1 MTAIFGFYCSLM
13 AGTCHLYRELVI
25 GSFVKVVLGMK
36 HTITRF
42 FGLGEKDQQVE
53 LDTIETEVELDK
65 IEVIDERDEI
75 KKIPIE
81 SIVPNRFQPR
91 TVFDEA
97 KIEELSRTIH
107 IHGIIQP
114 IVVREFE
121 ADRYEIIAGERRWRA
136 MKKLG
141 WDLVPAIIKNLSD
154 TETASVALIENLQ
167 REELSPIEEAI
178 AYGKLLELHNLTQEA
193 LAQRLGKGQ
202 STVANKLRL
211 LKLPEEVQNA
221 LLNKQITERHA
232 RSLISLKD
240 PEKQIKLLEEIIE
253 KSLNVKQTEERV
265 VRLLEQK
272 TGKPKPK
279 RKAFSKDMRIAV
291 NTIRQSL
298 SMVSNSGINLAA
310 EEEEFEDFYQFT
322 IKIPKKK

>member
-1 MTAIFGFYCSLM
+1 MKS
-13 AGTCHLYRELVI
+13 
-25 GSFVKVVLGMK
+25 SF
-36 HTITRF
+36 TRF
-42 FGLGEKDQQVE
+42 FGLGDKGEQ
-53 LDTIETEVELDK
+53 EVELEKDLD
-65 IEVIDERDEI
+65 IERNEEI
-75 KKIPIE
+75 KKIPINQ
-81 SIVPNRFQPR
+81 IIPNRFQPR
-91 TVFDEA
+91 TVFDEE

-114 IVVREFE
+114 IVVREF
-121 ADRYEIIAGERRWRA
+121 AVDKYEIIAGERRWRA

-141 WDLVPAIIKNLSD
+141 WAEAPAIVKNLSD

-211 LKLPEEVQNA
+211 LKLPEQVQDA
-221 LLNKQITERHA
+221 LLSKTITERHA
-232 RSLISLKD
+232 RALIPLKD
-240 PEKQIKLLEEIIE
+240 PEKQVALLAEVIE
-253 KSLNVKQTEERV
+253 RNWNVKQTEERV

-272 TGKPKPK
+272 REKPKPK

-298 SMVSNSGINLAA
+298 TMVSDSGINLNA
-310 EEEEFEDFYQFT
+310 EEEEFDEFYQFT
-322 IKIPKKK
+322 IRIPKKK

>member
-1 MTAIFGFYCSLM
+1 VVQVLKP
-13 AGTCHLYRELVI
+13 
-25 GSFVKVVLGMK
+25 SFS
-36 HTITRF
+36 RF
-42 FGLGEKDQQVE
+42 FGLGEKGNNTEEESQFETVDANEE
-53 LDTIETEVELDK
+53 LEKMVNNE
-65 IEVIDERDEI
+65 EI
-75 KKIPIE
+75 NRLPI
-81 SIVPNRFQPR
+81 SQIVPNRFQPR
-91 TVFDEA
+91 TVFDDE

-107 IHGIIQP
+107 THGIIQP
-114 IVVREFE
+114 IVVREY
-121 ADRYEIIAGERRWRA
+121 DRGKYEIIAGERRWRA

-141 WDLVPAIIKNLSD
+141 WEEAPAIIKNMSD

-167 REELSPIEEAI
+167 REELSPIEEAV

-211 LKLPEEVQNA
+211 LKLPEEIQEA
-221 LLNKQITERHA
+221 LLNKQISERHA
-232 RSLISLKD
+232 RSLIPLKET
-240 PEKQIKLLEEIIE
+240 EKQLKLLQEILE
-253 KSLNVKQTEERV
+253 KNLNVKQTEERV
-265 VRLLEQK
+265 AKMLEQAEQ
-272 TGKPKPK
+272 KPKPK

-298 SMVSNSGINLAA
+298 TMVSDSGINLNA

>member
-1 MTAIFGFYCSLM
+1 MKS
-13 AGTCHLYRELVI
+13 
-25 GSFVKVVLGMK
+25 SF
-36 HTITRF
+36 TRF
-42 FGLGEKDQQVE
+42 FGLGDKGEQ
-53 LDTIETEVELDK
+53 EVELEKDLD
-65 IEVIDERDEI
+65 IERNEEI
-75 KKIPIE
+75 KKIPIKQ
-81 SIVPNRFQPR
+81 IIPNRFQPR
-91 TVFDEA
+91 TVFDEE

-114 IVVREFE
+114 IVVREF
-121 ADRYEIIAGERRWRA
+121 AVDKYEIIAGERRWRA

-141 WDLVPAIIKNLSD
+141 WSEAPAIVKNLSD

-211 LKLPEEVQNA
+211 LKLPKPVQDA
-221 LLNKQITERHA
+221 LLNKIITERHA
-232 RSLISLKD
+232 RALIPLKD
-240 PEKQIKLLEEIIE
+240 PEKQVALLAEVIE
-253 KSLNVKQTEERV
+253 RNWNVKQTEERV

-272 TGKPKPK
+272 KEKPKPK

-298 SMVSNSGINLAA
+298 TMVSDSGINLDA
-310 EEEEFEDFYQFT
+310 EEEEFDEFYQFT
-322 IKIPKKK
+322 IRIPKKK

>member
-1 MTAIFGFYCSLM
+1 MKN
-13 AGTCHLYRELVI
+13 
-25 GSFVKVVLGMK
+25 SFS
-36 HTITRF
+36 RF
-42 FGLGEKDQQVE
+42 FGLGEKGEQVE
-53 LDTIETEVELDK
+53 IG
-65 IEVIDERDEI
+65 IDEEQSSELEETSYREEI
-75 KKIPIE
+75 RKIPINK
-81 SIVPNRFQPR
+81 IVANRFQPR
-91 TVFDEA
+91 TVFDDD
-97 KIEELSRTIH
+97 KIEELARTIH
-107 IHGIIQP
+107 THGIIQP

-121 ADRYEIIAGERRWRA
+121 NDRFEIIAGERRWRA

-141 WDLVPAIIKNLSD
+141 WLEVPTIIKNLND

-167 REELSPIEEAI
+167 REELSPIEEAV

-211 LKLPEEVQNA
+211 LKLPQEVRDA

-232 RSLISLKD
+232 RSLIPLKD
-240 PEKQIKLLEEIIE
+240 PEKQVQLLNEIIE
-253 KSLNVKQTEERV
+253 KNLNVKQTEDRV
-265 VRLLEQK
+265 VKMLDQTDIK
-272 TGKPKPK
+272 QKPK

-298 SMVSNSGINLAA
+298 TMVSDSGINLNA

-322 IKIPKKK
+322 IRIPKKK